1 MPRRDYIDFQA
12 RDAPVGFLIT
22 FRCYGTWLHGDE
34 RGSID
39 RQHRR
44 YGTPTLPPSPQREE
58 RNRRLM
64 KQPPVKLDSRQRPV
78 VESAI
83 KKTCTIR
90 GWRLCAISV
99 RTNHVHAVIGAN
111 KKPEAIMSALKANAT
126 RALREAGIWPSDLSP
141 WEVRG
146 SKKYLWDEEELANAI
161 SYVASGQGEPL
172 D

>member
-1 MPRRDYIDFQA
+1 
-12 RDAPVGFLIT
+12 
-22 FRCYGTWLHGDE
+22 
-34 RGSID
+34 
-39 RQHRR
+39 
-44 YGTPTLPPSPQREE
+44 
-58 RNRRLM
+58 M